1 MKRSYNFIAISIIF
15 VFAATFTVPAISLAA
30 GDGPMNSL
38 KKPVNELISILQ
50 DPQYKDK
57 SAKDAQSEKI
67 WPVIKGVFDFKTI
80 SKGTLGKYRKKFDEA
95 RLATFTEEF
104 TTLLG
109 ETYLKKIQGG
119 YQNETVKYL
128 AEKIKETKRGPRA
141 QVKTML
147 VRGSIEIPVNYNMMI
162 VDGNWRI
169 YDVKVEGV
177 SLVKNYRT
185 QFQKFLM
192 KNDPD
197 QLIEKVKKKIAS
209 LKQSKTEKE

>member
-1 MKRSYNFIAISIIF
+1 MKRSYNFTAIAIIF
-15 VFAATFTVPAISLAA
+15 VFALTFAVPAISSAT
-30 GDGPMNSL
+30 GDGPMSSL
-38 KKPVNELISILQ
+38 KKPVNELIDILK
-50 DPQYKDK
+50 DPKYKDK

-67 WPVIKGVFDFKTI
+67 WPLIKGIFDFTTI
-80 SKGTLGKYRKKFDEA
+80 SKGTLGKYRKKFDKA

-128 AEKIKETKRGPRA
+128 TEKIKETKRGPRA

-147 VRGSIEIPVNYNMMI
+147 VRGSIEIPVHYNMLK

-192 KNDPD
+192 KKNPD
-197 QLIEKVKKKIAS
+197 QLIEKVKKKAES